1 MSRPSSFQPD
11 SVNML
16 TRRTVLKAG
25 ATLLLSLV
33 PVGLVRA
40 AQIVAVRVWPAAD
53 YTRVTLENDSKLK
66 ATHFLVKDPNR
77 LVVEIEGVDLDPQLK
92 SLLAKIQ
99 PNDPYIAQVRAG
111 QNRPGV
117 VRLVFDL
124 KEEIRPQVFTLEPI
138 GEYKHRLIFD
148 LYPQTAPDPIA
159 QLLDEYSKTPP
170 VVQPKS
176 PPDDDPAQKLTRIIT
191 IALDPGHGGED
202 PGAVGSGGG
211 GGPREVGMSQ
221 GWRSRGARVKCG
233 RVGGR

>member
-77 LVVEIEGVDLDPQLK
+77 LVVEIEGVDLYPQLK
-92 SLLAKIQ
+92 SLLAKSLHS
-99 PNDPYIAQVRAG
+99 PSACR
-111 QNRPGV
+111 
-117 VRLVFDL
+117 
-124 KEEIRPQVFTLEPI
+124 T
-138 GEYKHRLIFD
+138 
-148 LYPQTAPDPIA
+148 
-159 QLLDEYSKTPP
+159 
-170 VVQPKS
+170 KS
-176 PPDDDPAQKLTRIIT
+176 P
-191 IALDPGHGGED
+191 G
-202 PGAVGSGGG
+202 
-211 GGPREVGMSQ
+211 
-221 GWRSRGARVKCG
+221 RSATGI
-233 RVGGR
+233 